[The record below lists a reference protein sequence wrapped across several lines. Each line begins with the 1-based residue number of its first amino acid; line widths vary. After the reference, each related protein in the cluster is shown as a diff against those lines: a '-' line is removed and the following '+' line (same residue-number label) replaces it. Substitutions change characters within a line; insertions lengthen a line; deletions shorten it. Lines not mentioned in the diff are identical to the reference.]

1 MQLVVDSGSTKTLWC
16 LIDQGKTVQ
25 EINTVGI
32 NPYISSSEMIQAI
45 VELEVIPSLREK
57 PEQIYFYGAGCSTVQ
72 NKKVIEFAL
81 KNINP
86 SALIEVEHD
95 LLAVARALCQTEKGI
110 AVILGTGSNSC
121 LYDGRNISMN
131 TPSLG
136 FILGDEGSGAYIGK
150 QFLADLWYGEV
161 PQDLKDAFFK
171 DFPFDLSYYL
181 TKVYKEPS
189 ANAFLASFCS
199 WLASHKSNTYTKN
212 LLHKSFSSF
221 IEKQILPYGKEVTN
235 KIHCIGSIAFYF
247 LDEWKEVIL
256 QYGYELGRVEQN
268 PIAGLIQYHSTWKE

>member
-95 LLAVARALCQTEKGI
+95 LLAVARALC
-110 AVILGTGSNSC
+110 
-121 LYDGRNISMN
+121 
-131 TPSLG
+131 
-136 FILGDEGSGAYIGK
+136 
-150 QFLADLWYGEV
+150 
-161 PQDLKDAFFK
+161 
-171 DFPFDLSYYL
+171 
-181 TKVYKEPS
+181 
-189 ANAFLASFCS
+189 
-199 WLASHKSNTYTKN
+199 
-212 LLHKSFSSF
+212 
-221 IEKQILPYGKEVTN
+221 
-235 KIHCIGSIAFYF
+235 
-247 LDEWKEVIL
+247 
-256 QYGYELGRVEQN
+256 
-268 PIAGLIQYHSTWKE
+268 